1 MPDTASLYDRD
12 WFAWT
17 QEQAARLRDL
27 RPNGLDVENLAEEI
41 EDMGKSQRRA
51 IESLLFQLSVHLLK
65 LELMRWPG
73 SARHCRQESRAFRR
87 SLTRDFRESPS
98 LRAKRHELYVIAWDE
113 AVRAFLADWR
123 EGARGTLPVALDA
136 AAPRYDLDREVL
148 AEEWFPEAPGA

>member
-1 MPDTASLYDRD
+1 MPDTTSLYDRD

-51 IESLLFQLSVHLLK
+51 VESLLFQLSVHLLK

-73 SARHCRQESRAFRR
+73 SARHWRQESRAFRR

-98 LRAKRHELYVIAWDE
+98 LRARRNELYSVAWDE

-123 EGARGTLPVALDA
+123 DGSRGALPVALDP

-148 AEEWFPEAPGA
+148 VEEWFPEAPRA